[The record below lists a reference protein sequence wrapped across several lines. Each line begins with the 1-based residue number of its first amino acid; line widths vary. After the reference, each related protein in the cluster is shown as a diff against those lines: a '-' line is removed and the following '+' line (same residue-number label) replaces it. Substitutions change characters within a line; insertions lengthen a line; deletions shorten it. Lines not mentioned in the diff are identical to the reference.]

1 MVRVMEMSHPWD
13 EYLRYILNPGG
24 SPIQEQV
31 AKTISILRV
40 VLFVEHLL
48 VLTETTTYL
57 VVKMAPAV
65 HEELRRKLNYGKVET
80 SYMVMF

>member
-31 AKTISILRV
+31 TKTISIPGV

-48 VLTETTTYL
+48 VLTETTTYP
-57 VVKMAPAV
+57 VKMALAV

-80 SYMVMF
+80 SHMVMF